1 MKKSTPLFLLIFLTL
16 LLSNCMGIRHITID
30 TREPGQIDWSP
41 RVLSVVVVNNVVQQP
56 DSIGHDWLQIGYQ
69 SIERLRVSSDSVA
82 FIYTEALAQFIDE
95 EEHFERV
102 LFLHTPIRT
111 DEYFF
116 EERPL
121 SLDDLRDI
129 LRETRAD
136 AIISLDRLMMQ
147 TRMREH
153 FREGDFVFGELVVHI
168 QSGVRIYMPTLE
180 GVIPMLYNHRPDSL
194 VWRGFSP
201 IGRMTYGTTYEEA
214 MEILTIYAMIY
225 GIDVLPTHEEAMKIL
240 AIHTAERMMKRLS
253 PHWVSQYRWFYTPH
267 NRRMRRGAGFAL
279 VNQWDRALERWKVAF
294 HSLQRAE
301 RAKAATNIAL
311 AYEVLDDLERAHEW
325 AVIAHQLFE
334 EHTSVNSLERRRS
347 LLHKNELQR
356 RLNNLNRLLDMTGGH

>member
-1 MKKSTPLFLLIFLTL
+1 MKKSTPLFLLLFLAL
-16 LLSNCMGIRHITID
+16 FLSNCMGIRHISID

-41 RVLSVVVVNNVVQQP
+41 NVLSVVVVNNVVQQP
-56 DSIGHDWLQIGYQ
+56 DSIGHYLWRIG
-69 SIERLRVSSDSVA
+69 SESAERVSASSENLA

-95 EEHFERV
+95 EEYFERV

-111 DEYFF
+111 DDYFF
-116 EERPL
+116 EELPL

-136 AIISLDRLMMQ
+136 AIISLDRLIMQ
-147 TRMREH
+147 TEMREN
-153 FREGDFVFGELVVHI
+153 FRQEGSVFGELVVRI
-168 QSGVRIYMPTLE
+168 QSGIRIYMPTLE
-180 GVIPMLYNHRPDSL
+180 GVIPMLYNQRPDSL
-194 VWRGFSP
+194 VWRGFVP
-201 IGRMTYGTTYEEA
+201 TDRMIYGVNREEA
-214 MEILTIYAMIY
+214 MR
-225 GIDVLPTHEEAMKIL
+225 VLAV
-240 AIHTAERMMKRLS
+240 HTAERMMNRLS
-253 PHWVSQYRWFYTPH
+253 PHWVAQERWFYTSL
-267 NRRMRRGAGFAL
+267 NTRMREGAAFARG
-279 VNQWDRALERWKVAF
+279 NQWDRALERWESAF
-294 HSLQRAE
+294 HSLRRAE

-334 EHTSVNSLERRRS
+334 EHTSANSLERRRS